1 VSDVENMRRVL
12 SQLPPP
18 PWRSIIEKEI
28 QSGLEAVTMSLF
40 HNKATYRILKKVG
53 AMTCC
58 VAVSVAHEHISDS
71 VFASPHFV

>member
-1 VSDVENMRRVL
+1 
-12 SQLPPP
+12 
-18 PWRSIIEKEI
+18 
-28 QSGLEAVTMSLF
+28 MSLF